1 MPMYAQE
8 NITFQKPSKEILEL
22 ADFELAPAISMNSEK
37 NQAILV
43 YRNTYKTLDDLNQED
58 IRLGGL
64 RINPKTSIS
73 STMTFYT
80 RIIVKDLVTQV
91 EREVKNMPKSAKIA
105 YITWSPDEK
114 KIAFVNNTNNG
125 NELWYINLERAE
137 ATRLTQAELNAN
149 MGNPITWFK
158 NSNELLIKTQRHHYN
173 DLINKENA
181 IPTGPTVSVSESGI
195 ESQNRTYQDL
205 LKDKIDEDN
214 FEKLITTDL
223 YRIDLT
229 GEKKIFKS
237 GDLFV
242 SESFSPDGKY
252 LMVTTLEK
260 PFSYIVPF
268 QRFPMKTT
276 IYSANGNRVKV
287 VNELPLNEVMP
298 KGFMSVRQGKRSLR
312 WRADKPASLF
322 FVQAL
327 DEGDQANEVEFRDEL
342 FTWDAPFDHNPKSLV
357 KTPQR
362 FGGIIFGDS
371 QTAIVYDQWYDTRN
385 IKTYLLNP
393 SAQSMKVINDRNY
406 QDVYADPGDYQTER
420 NEFGHQTLLIQNNKM
435 YLVGDGYSNNG
446 KFPFI
451 DEFNLE
457 TEETSRIYQS
467 TLTDKIEDIRSII
480 DISTGKILVNIQS
493 RTDYPNYYYRN
504 IFATHEDDS
513 LTRVTH
519 NKNPFE
525 SLNNVHKEVVKYMRK
540 DSVELS
546 GTLYLPQ
553 GYMEKENKEKL
564 PLLIWAYPTEYVD
577 KNSAGQ
583 STANPNEFT
592 FPYYGSFVYWVAKGY
607 AVLDDAAFP
616 IIGEGE
622 TEPNDTFIEQLI
634 WNAEAAIDALDEKGY
649 IDRTKVGVGGHS
661 YGAFM
666 TANLLTHSD
675 LFACGIARSG
685 AYNRTLTPFGFQREQ
700 RNYWEVPDVYN
711 TMSPFMTA
719 NKMKKPMLL
728 VHGEADNNPGTFTL
742 QTERYFQALKGM
754 GAPVRMVILPKESH
768 GYVAK
773 ENILHLL
780 WEQEQFLDKHLKD
793 N

>member
-158 NSNELLIKTQRHHYN
+158 NSNELIIKTQRHHYN

-276 IYSANGNRVKV
+276 IYSANGDRVKV

-546 GTLYLPQ
+546 GTLYLPE